1 MQSDRTALPGRARR
15 MSNGLAAVL
24 LACTALAPAAAFG
37 QGEIVVAQAAPAVRF
52 DIPAG
57 PLAAALAQFGDAAGL
72 QLLYPAELA
81 RGLASPGVT
90 GAMSRNE
97 ALRRLLSG
105 TGLTWRFTGAD
116 TVTLERVPSGDAAGG
131 GLALD
136 PIVVTGAGGN
146 AWGPVDGYVAERSA
160 TGSKTDTPLLETPAS
175 VSVVGRPQMEDQ
187 AIRTVD
193 EALRYSPGIRTQPY
207 GTDTRFDWFFI
218 RGFPAYQ
225 DGLFR
230 DGLSLFSTALA
241 GWRAEPY
248 GLERIEMLRGPS
260 SFLYGGGSPG
270 GLVNLVTKRPP
281 EETLRSVE
289 AGINEYGRAYGA
301 FDIGGPLDDDGEWF
315 YRLTALVHSGGTE
328 TEKAE
333 DFRGFIA
340 PSLTWKPNE
349 DTTLTILASYQ
360 HDDLNQAAGF
370 LPYLGTVKRASYGRI
385 PRDLFTSEPG
395 YDKFVRNQ
403 AMIGY
408 QLEHRFD
415 DTWTVRQN
423 FRFAHLDLYNDGM
436 FGVGYA
442 DAAQTQLARLNYRTR
457 PEVNFVTVDNQA
469 EAKFDTGP
477 LQHTMLF
484 GLDYKRYQIDDD
496 QASGPAAPLDIA
508 HPHYGQWPGPA
519 SRYILNRQVMSQL
532 GVYVQDQIS
541 WDDRWFLTATGRYD
555 WVTSD
560 IDNQL
565 TGTGTSSDDGAF
577 TGRIAL
583 LYKSDLGLAPYVS
596 YATFF
601 NPVVGTNFYGEPFK
615 PETGDQIEVGVKV
628 QPEGM
633 RSFLTAAVFDLR
645 RENTTTTDPDN
656 ILNQVQTGE
665 IRSRGVELEATAS
678 LAEGLDLIASYTR
691 YDLEVTK
698 SNDVNKGKAPIG
710 VPQELGSLWLDY
722 KVLHGAFEGVG
733 LGGGVRYVGASWA
746 DAANTLKVPASTV
759 FDAAVSYGRDN
770 WRVALNASNLF
781 DRTYVAG
788 CSGPTA
794 CYYGDGRTVKLTLGY
809 NW

>member
-1 MQSDRTALPGRARR
+1 MSARNR
-15 MSNGLAAVL
+15 GAGLAVML

-37 QGEIVVAQAAPAVRF
+37 QADTVVAQAAPATRF

-81 RGLASPGVT
+81 RGEASPGVT
-90 GAMSRNE
+90 GTMPRNE

-116 TVTLERVPSGDAAGG
+116 TVTLERVPGGDAAGG
-131 GLALD
+131 GLTLD
-136 PIVVTGAGGN
+136 PIVVTGAGGT
-146 AWGPVDGYVAERSA
+146 AWGPVDGYVAGRSA
-160 TGSKTDTPLLETPAS
+160 TGSKTDTPLIETPAS
-175 VSVVGRPQMEDQ
+175 VSVIGRPQMEDQ
-187 AIRTVD
+187 AVRTVD
-193 EALRYSPGIRTQPY
+193 EALRYSPGVRAQPF
-207 GTDTRFDWFFI
+207 GTDSRFDWFYI
-218 RGFPAYQ
+218 RGFRAYQ

-248 GLERIEMLRGPS
+248 GLERIEQLRGPS

-270 GLVNLVTKRPP
+270 GLVNLVSKRPP
-281 EETLRSVE
+281 EETLHSAE
-289 AGINEYGRAYGA
+289 AGIDEHGRAFGA
-301 FDIGGPLDDDGEWF
+301 FDIGGPLDQDGQWL
-315 YRLTALVHSGGTE
+315 YRVTALVHSGGTE

-360 HDDLNQAAGF
+360 HDDLNQAQGF
-370 LPYLGTVKRASYGRI
+370 LPYVGTVKRAGFGRI

-423 FRFAHLDLYNDGM
+423 FRFAHLDLFHDGM

-442 DAAQTQLARLNYRTR
+442 DAAQTQLARLNYQTR

-469 EAKFDTGP
+469 EARFDTGP
-477 LQHTMLF
+477 LQHTALV

-496 QASGPAAPLDIA
+496 QASGPAAPLDIV
-508 HPHYGQWPGPA
+508 HPHYGQIPGKA

-541 WDDRWFLTATGRYD
+541 WDDQWFLTATGRYD
-555 WVTSD
+555 WVTSS
-560 IDNQL
+560 IDNHL
-565 TGTGTSSDDGAF
+565 NDTSTTSSDGAF

-583 LYKSDLGLAPYVS
+583 LYKSALGLAPYVS
-596 YATFF
+596 YSTFF
-601 NPVVGTNFYGEPFK
+601 NPVVGTNFYGRPFD
-615 PETGDQIEVGVKV
+615 PETGDQIEVGVKY

-633 RSFLTAAVFDLR
+633 ESFFSAALFDLR
-645 RENTTTTDPDN
+645 RENTTTTDPNN

-665 IRSRGVELEATAS
+665 VRSRGVELEANAS
-678 LAEGLDLIASYTR
+678 LAEGLSLVASYTR

-698 SNDVNKGKAPIG
+698 SNDVDKGKVPIG

-722 KVLHGAFEGVG
+722 KVQHGSLEGVG
-733 LGGGVRYVGASWA
+733 LGGGVRYVGASYA

-781 DRTYVAG
+781 DRTYVAS
-788 CSGPTA
+788 CSSPTA
-794 CYYGDGRTVKLTLGY
+794 CYYGDGRVVKLTLGY